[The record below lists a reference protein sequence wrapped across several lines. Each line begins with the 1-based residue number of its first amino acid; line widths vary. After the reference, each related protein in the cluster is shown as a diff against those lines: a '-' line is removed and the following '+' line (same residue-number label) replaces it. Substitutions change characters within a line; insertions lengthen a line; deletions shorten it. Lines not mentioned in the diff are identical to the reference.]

1 MRLELVD
8 DSLGHV
14 NGDGKTDAL
23 TVCDNSG
30 VDPDH
35 LAIHVQKRSAAV
47 SRIDR
52 GICLNKIVIGSGT
65 EGASFGA
72 DDPCGDG
79 LLKTEGAANCQD
91 ILQQL
96 DPGIVPACNGIIY
109 LDRERHCDECGR
121 EVFAEDV
128 VNWIKESIRKGEVVK
143 SYGNMDTEE
152 FWQGHWDEFER
163 IENCSPGE
171 LARMVGG

>member
-1 MRLELVD
+1 MDASTPINRSGKVMVSVKGLRRLLSNAYQSEMVEEMMGDVLAERT
-8 DSLGHV
+8 GV
-14 NGDGKTDAL
+14 N
-23 TVCDNSG
+23 SY
-30 VDPDH
+30 
-35 LAIHVQKRSAAV
+35 
-47 SRIDR
+47 RI
-52 GICLNKIVIGSGT
+52 T
-65 EGASFGA
+65 
-72 DDPCGDG
+72 G
-79 LLKTEGAANCQD
+79 LAANCQD